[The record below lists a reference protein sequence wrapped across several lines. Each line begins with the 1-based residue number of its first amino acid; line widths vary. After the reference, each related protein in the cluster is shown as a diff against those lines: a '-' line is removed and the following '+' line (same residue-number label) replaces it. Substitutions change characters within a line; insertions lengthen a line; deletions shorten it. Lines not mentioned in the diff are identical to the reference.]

1 MGIFIFCNTITFSI
15 VYSKCL
21 VKKKPNNLVLSG
33 AFMMAVKCNDLNE
46 QQRGTKFHLGWI
58 SYENER
64 SRRVT
69 RASSL
74 FK

>member
-1 MGIFIFCNTITFSI
+1 
-15 VYSKCL
+15 
-21 VKKKPNNLVLSG
+21 
-33 AFMMAVKCNDLNE
+33 MMAVKCNDLNE

-74 FK
+74 FFFVFNIYIYSYFTRLKGMI